1 MHIQF
6 LNIKEEKS
14 REIYESILNNTKVEI
29 LVNEYKLTDT
39 GDCNVLI
46 MFEDKKEVP
55 KEE

>member
-1 MHIQF
+1 MHVQF
-6 LNIKEEKS
+6 LNIKEEKD
-14 REIYESILNNTKVEI
+14 RKIYESIINDTKVEV

-39 GDCNVLI
+39 GDCNILL

>member
-1 MHIQF
+1 VHVQF
-6 LNIKEEKS
+6 LNIKEEKD
-14 REIYESILNNTKVEI
+14 RKIYESIINDTKVEV

-39 GDCNVLI
+39 GDCNILL

>member
-1 MHIQF
+1 MHVQF
-6 LNIKEEKS
+6 LNIKEEKDKDT
-14 REIYESILNNTKVEI
+14 YESILNDSKIDI

>member
-1 MHIQF
+1 VHVQF
-6 LNIKEEKS
+6 LNIKEEKDKDT
-14 REIYESILNNTKVEI
+14 YESILNDSKIDI